1 MAIEALKKN
10 WLFSIIVVATTVGL
24 MTLMN
29 KSSNKSKEVEN
40 TNEVLQ
46 AFYNQEEAKPC
57 INPPLQDVN
66 IPYAIYNVNAEKGG
80 TIDFKTGSTIVIPK
94 NAFVDDNGK
103 LLKGD
108 IELRYREFHDVID
121 FFVAGI
127 PMTYDSAG
135 VRYHFESAGMMEM
148 LAFQNGK
155 EVNMAKDKSINVE
168 LASNQKGAEYNL
180 YKLDTL
186 KNNWSCLG
194 KDRVVENNP
203 TSSGKGREQAILAS
217 IPEIKE
223 IKIQKEESKKEKET
237 KIASLAKPKE
247 KPSEPLK
254 LSKER
259 YAFNI
264 DVDPKEFPELAVF
277 KNVVFEVSPE
287 NTNFNREMYNI
298 TWDEVTVK
306 EGTKKGQNYWLN
318 LKKGS
323 QKQDLLVYPV
333 LEGKNYEKAQAEY
346 QGKLDKYTLALEKR
360 KFDEKLI
367 ELDYKQKL
375 ESLKKQQKQVELKW
389 KANMEREFAATE
401 TEQKVKR
408 MFAINSFGVYNCD
421 NPLAF
426 PTGVT
431 TKANLLNE
439 KNEKVMCYEVYL
451 VDRAKNAL
459 FTYTKNPI
467 VKFSFNDQTKNVLWT
482 VDNGVLYWL
491 KPEQFADIKGSEEVC
506 NLKMNR
512 VDQKFKSV
520 EEIKAFFN
528 F

>member
-1 MAIEALKKN
+1 
-10 WLFSIIVVATTVGL
+10 
-24 MTLMN
+24 
-29 KSSNKSKEVEN
+29 
-40 TNEVLQ
+40 
-46 AFYNQEEAKPC
+46 
-57 INPPLQDVN
+57 
-66 IPYAIYNVNAEKGG
+66 
-80 TIDFKTGSTIVIPK
+80 
-94 NAFVDDNGK
+94 
-103 LLKGD
+103 
-108 IELRYREFHDVID
+108 
-121 FFVAGI
+121 
-127 PMTYDSAG
+127 
-135 VRYHFESAGMMEM
+135 
-148 LAFQNGK
+148 
-155 EVNMAKDKSINVE
+155 
-168 LASNQKGAEYNL
+168 
-180 YKLDTL
+180 
-186 KNNWSCLG
+186 
-194 KDRVVENNP
+194 VVENNP